1 MVQVARVQN
10 ANQMMIS
17 VESSHEGL
25 SVSFADGLVSAVPW
39 TSIKEVHGLS
49 DVDSIEFD
57 TPFEVVIKTKHG
69 EVAEIPWDFVR
80 HAGDHEY
87 RKDVGRIAQ
96 EGQRRFAERLSELRH
111 RSGLSQGELAE
122 RSGVG
127 RVTIVRIEAASQ
139 SPKLETVQRL
149 ATAMGYPIQALLMD
163 DWEDQSSETQG

>member
-10 ANQMMIS
+10 ANRMMIS
-17 VESSHEGL
+17 VESSKEGIK
-25 SVSFADGLVSAVPW
+25 VTFADGLISAVPW
-39 TSIKEVHGLS
+39 TSIREVHSLT
-49 DVDSIEFD
+49 DVDSIQFD
-57 TPFEVVIKTKHG
+57 TPFELVIRTWHG

-87 RKDVGRIAQ
+87 RKDVDGLAQ
-96 EGQRRFAERLSELRH
+96 QSQRRFAERLREFRH
-111 RSGLSQGELAE
+111 RTGLSQRELAE

-127 RVTIVRIEAASQ
+127 RVTIARIESATQ

-163 DWEDQSSETQG
+163 DWKKQIAETRG